1 MKVNVGTLRP
11 TVARDVTARRA
22 EMTRNHKF
30 RRLSLRGGLGALALL
45 GSTMAWSRST
55 SHPVSPERQ
64 GASASESQSSAPTGY
79 VVRTVEESATGT
91 ISGRILYNGKPV
103 VLKRYTVTSDT
114 AVCEATIHI
123 YHVSSE

>member
-1 MKVNVGTLRP
+1 MKVNVGTLLP
-11 TVARDVTARRA
+11 IVARDVTARRA
-22 EMTRNHKF
+22 EMTSNNKLRK
-30 RRLSLRGGLGALALL
+30 LSLCGGLGALALL

-91 ISGRILYNGKPV
+91 IYGRILYNGKADVP
-103 VLKRYTVTSDT
+103 RRFT
-114 AVCEATIHI
+114 
-123 YHVSSE
+123 